1 MPFTPDQDPAQEP
14 PNVPGFRSWRAVYVF
29 VLLAF
34 AAMVAALAAFSRY
47 YA

>member
-1 MPFTPDQDPAQEP
+1 MPSNPDQDPAQEP
-14 PNVPGFRSWRAVYVF
+14 PDVPGFRTWRSVYIF

-34 AAMVAALAAFSRY
+34 AAMVGALAVFSRY